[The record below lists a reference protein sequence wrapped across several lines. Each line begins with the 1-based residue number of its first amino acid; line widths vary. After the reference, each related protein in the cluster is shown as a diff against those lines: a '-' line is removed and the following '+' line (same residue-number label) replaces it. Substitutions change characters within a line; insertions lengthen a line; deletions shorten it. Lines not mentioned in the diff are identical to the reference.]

1 MNCHLS
7 DRFGD
12 ASARGYNQGFG
23 SISGQFIPAILRAAR
38 VGHGH
43 RMLDVATGTGVA
55 AAAAVELVGPSGR
68 VTATD
73 LSPSMMEQARERL
86 GLVPNLSFAI
96 EDGQSLTFPDEAFD
110 AVVCAMGLMLFPDP
124 ARGLSE
130 FRRVL
135 RVGGWAAVSVNTTPE
150 RAFATRVDAII
161 ARHAPERAATAARYF
176 SIGTADRLRALFEA
190 AGFQDV
196 ETFTEAR
203 QFPFASFLEYFRP
216 IEEGQG
222 PTGQAFVQLP
232 AGIQDAVRSDTRRQ
246 VEGDAATGGPINVQV
261 EILFGCGRR

>member
-1 MNCHLS
+1 MD
-7 DRFGD
+7 DRFGG

-23 SISGQFIPAILRAAR
+23 SISGEFIPAILRAAR
-38 VGHGH
+38 VSLGH

-55 AAAAVELVGPSGR
+55 AAAAVDVVGPTGH

-73 LSPSMMEQARERL
+73 LSPAMLDQARERL
-86 GLVPNLSFAI
+86 GSVPNVSFMV
-96 EDGQSLTFPDEAFD
+96 EDGQSLTFPDGEFD
-110 AVVCAMGLMLFPDP
+110 ALVCAMGLMLFPDP
-124 ARGLSE
+124 VRGLSE

-135 RVGGWAAVSVNTTPE
+135 RAGGWAAVSVNTTPE

-161 ARHAPERAATAARYF
+161 GRHAPERAAMAGRYF
-176 SIGTADRLRALFEA
+176 SLGAAQLLRPLFEA

-196 ETFTEAR
+196 EIFTEIR
-203 QFPFASFLEYFRP
+203 HFPFSSFVEYFRP

-222 PTGQAFVQLP
+222 PTGQAFAQLP
-232 AGIQDAVRSDTRRQ
+232 ASIQEAVRIDTRRQ
-246 VEGDAATGGPINVQV
+246 LEGDAAIGGPINVEV

>member
-1 MNCHLS
+1 MS

-38 VGHGH
+38 VGRGH
-43 RMLDVATGTGVA
+43 RILDVATGTGVA
-55 AAAAVELVGPSGR
+55 AAAAVELVGPSGQ

-73 LSPSMMEQARERL
+73 LSPAMMEQARERL
-86 GLVPNLSFAI
+86 GSMPNASFAV

-110 AVVCAMGLMLFPDP
+110 AVVRAMGLMLFPDP
-124 ARGLSE
+124 ARGLAE

-135 RVGGWAAVSVNTTPE
+135 RIGGWAAVSVNTTPE

-161 ARHAPERAATAARYF
+161 GRHAPDRAATAARYF
-176 SIGTADRLRALFEA
+176 SLGATGRLRALFEA

-196 ETFTEAR
+196 ETFTEVR
-203 QFPFASFLEYFRP
+203 RFPFASFREYFKP

-222 PTGQAFVQLP
+222 PTGQAFVQLS
-232 AGIQDAVRSDTRRQ
+232 AGIQDAVRSNARRQ
-246 VEGDAATGGPINVQV
+246 LEGDAATGGPIDV
-261 EILFGCGRR
+261 EVETLFGCGRR